1 MLVLTDQICHLIL
14 HSVLSSGQVLEE
26 QLKVQKVAVTQK
38 SEACEILLTD
48 ITEKTKMGE
57 EKKEMAQTKSVE
69 MEQQNKVRV

>member
-1 MLVLTDQICHLIL
+1 MVLTDQICHLIL